1 MRNQAAVTLFKRG
14 ENCWDIARANRAA
27 VLVDGANYFSA
38 LRGALRSAQ
47 HSIFIVGWD
56 IDSRVTLC
64 GEEDEPDDGLPLQL
78 GPFLTALVEKR
89 PELTIYLLLWDYSV
103 IYALERE
110 PVPSLN
116 LDWKTPRQIKV
127 CLDDILPL
135 GGSHHQKIVV
145 IDDAVAFCG
154 GIDLTIRRWDT
165 SAHEPDDERRR
176 DPGGESYAPFH
187 DLQMCV
193 DGDCAAKLGELVRAR
208 WHAAACHAVSA
219 VPPEQRGDP
228 WPDALKPDF
237 SDTKIA
243 IARTIPAIG
252 DEPEVREIEALY
264 IDMIGTAEQFIYIEN
279 QFLTSDSIA
288 SSLAQRL
295 QQKPELE
302 VLFVSPEDHPG
313 WLEARSMKAGRI
325 RFMQTLEDAG
335 VSEQV
340 RLTYPAVG
348 PQDDETAVMV
358 HAKLMIVD
366 DRCLRLGSSNL
377 NNRSMGM
384 DTECD
389 LAIAAEK
396 EDGEGGDRI
405 AAIRNRLL
413 AEHLGTTESKV
424 ADTFAETG
432 SLLATVDTLNSSE
445 RRLQQFRDSGKYDGP
460 VVQTVSQL
468 ADPERPVEAKFYVG
482 DMFGGQPPK
491 AIFGKLTALFLM
503 GGFLAA
509 LALAWRYTPLADFA
523 DPEQLKPWLA
533 DIAGNEWAMLI
544 VPLLYIAGA
553 LVIFPVTVLIAAT
566 ALLFEPLQAF
576 GIACAGAL
584 SAAAVTYAI
593 GALCGKQFLRDLM
606 GQRINRV
613 SRALAKQGVLSVM
626 AIRLVPIA
634 PFSIIN
640 LVAGV
645 SHIGFIPY
653 LLGTILGMV
662 PGIIIF
668 TALGNR
674 LRQMIA
680 APSTEDIVILI
691 GIIIVWIA
699 MSVGLQAVIKS
710 RRG

>member
-1 MRNQAAVTLFKRG
+1 MTLFERE
-14 ENCWDIARANRAA
+14 ENCWDIACADRAA
-27 VLVDGANYFSA
+27 VLVDGADYFSA
-38 LRGALRSAQ
+38 LRSALQAAQ
-47 HSIFIVGWD
+47 HSVFIIGWD
-56 IDSRVTLC
+56 IDSRVELP
-64 GEEDEPDDGLPLQL
+64 GEDGAPDDGLPLEL
-78 GPFLTALVEKR
+78 GPFLSALVKQR
-89 PELTIYLLLWDYSV
+89 PELTIHLLLWDYSV

-116 LDWKTPRQIKV
+116 LDWKTPPQIKV

-165 SAHEPDDERRR
+165 SAHKPDDERRR
-176 DPGGESYAPFH
+176 DPNGENYAPFH

-193 DGDCAAKLGELVRAR
+193 DGDCAAKLGELVRMR

-219 VPPEQRGDP
+219 VPPQQRGDP
-228 WPDALKPDF
+228 WPKGLAPDF
-237 SDTKIA
+237 TDAEIA
-243 IARTIPAIG
+243 IARTIPAMG
-252 DEPEVREIEALY
+252 SEPGVREIESLY
-264 IDMIGTAEQFIYIEN
+264 LTMIGKAEQFIYIEN
-279 QFLTSDSIA
+279 QFLTSDIVA
-288 SSLAQRL
+288 NCLAKRL
-295 QQKPELE
+295 KQKPQLE
-302 VLFVSPEDHPG
+302 VLFVSPQDHPG
-313 WLEARSMKAGRI
+313 WLESHSMKAGRI

-335 VSEQV
+335 VADRV
-340 RLTYPAVG
+340 RLTYPALG
-348 PQDDETAVMV
+348 APDQETAVMV
-358 HAKLMIVD
+358 HAKVTIID
-366 DRCLRLGSSNL
+366 DRCLRLGSANL

-389 LAIAAEK
+389 LAIEAEEDN
-396 EDGEGGDRI
+396 EDGRRQI
-405 AAIRNRLL
+405 TAMRNRLL
-413 AEHLGTTESKV
+413 AEHLGVAENKV
-424 ADTFAETG
+424 EATFTETG
-432 SLLATVDTLNSSE
+432 TLFATVDALNSDE

-468 ADPERPVEAKFYVG
+468 ADPERPIEAKLYVG

-491 AIFGKLTALFLM
+491 AIFGKLTALFLLV
-503 GGFLAA
+503 GLLAS
-509 LALAWRYTPLADFA
+509 LALVWRYTPLGNFA

-533 DIAGNEWAMLI
+533 KIADNEWAVLI
-544 VPLLYIAGA
+544 VPLLYVAGA

-566 ALLFEPLQAF
+566 ALLFDPLLAF
-576 GIACAGAL
+576 GVACAGAL
-584 SAAAVTYAI
+584 AAASVTYGI

-645 SHIGFIPY
+645 SHIGFVPY

-668 TALGNR
+668 TALGHR
-674 LRQMIA
+674 LRQMITD
-680 APSTEDIVILI
+680 PSTGDVAILI
-691 GIIIVWIA
+691 GIIIAWIA
-699 MSVGLQAVIKS
+699 MSVGLQAVIK
-710 RRG
+710 RRGG